1 MTGPKILVG
10 REVEASRVI
19 GPAPEVGWRLL
30 GGAGFA
36 FAVVAAVDL
45 ALAWYP
51 LGFGSAEW
59 EFGTVTAVLGNLPL
73 FIMGLG
79 LLFSSAVGQGKAGLL
94 KTISVIWLLLSLLV
108 LGMLALHVRRV
119 PEALGS
125 VTDPL
130 LNEGLRESIAK
141 VVAQGVLY
149 PLAFA
154 WMGIKGWRHASSEQA
169 QA

>member
-1 MTGPKILVG
+1 MAGPKILVG
-10 REVEASRVI
+10 REGEAPRVI

-36 FAVVAAVDL
+36 FSVVAAVDL

-51 LGFGSAEW
+51 LGFGNAEW

-73 FIMGLG
+73 LIMGLG
-79 LLFSSAVGQGKAGLL
+79 LLFSSAVGRGKAGLL
-94 KTISVIWLLLSLLV
+94 KTISVIWLLLALLV
-108 LGMLALHVRRV
+108 VAMLALHLRRV
-119 PEALGS
+119 PEALAA

-130 LNEGLRESIAK
+130 VNEGLRESIAK
-141 VVAQGVLY
+141 VVLQGVLY

-154 WMGIKGWRHASSEQA
+154 WMGMKGWRHASSEQT
-169 QA
+169 QK

>member
-10 REVEASRVI
+10 REGEAPVVL

-36 FAVVAAVDL
+36 FAMVAATDL

-51 LGFGSAEW
+51 LGFGNAEW
-59 EFGTVTAVLGNLPL
+59 EFGTVTAVLNNFPL
-73 FIMGLG
+73 LIMGLG
-79 LLFSSAVGQGKAGLL
+79 LLFSSAVGRGKAGLL
-94 KTISVIWLLLSLLV
+94 KTISGLWLLLALMV
-108 LGMLALHVRRV
+108 VAMLALYARRI
-119 PEALGS
+119 PEALQV

-130 LNEGLRESIAK
+130 LREGIRESMAK
-141 VVAQGVLY
+141 VVVQGVLY

-154 WMGIKGWRHASSEQA
+154 WMGIKGWKYASSEQT
-169 QA
+169 

>member
-10 REVEASRVI
+10 RESEAPKVI

-36 FAVVAAVDL
+36 FAVVAAADL

-51 LGFGSAEW
+51 MGFGSAEW

-73 FIMGLG
+73 LIMGLG
-79 LLFSSAVGQGKAGLL
+79 LLFAAAVGRGKAGLL
-94 KTISVIWLLLSLLV
+94 KAISVVWLLLALMVLV
-108 LGMLALHVRRV
+108 MLGLYARRI
-119 PEALGS
+119 PEALRV
-125 VTDPL
+125 VTEPV
-130 LNEGLRESIAK
+130 LREGIQEGMVKA
-141 VVAQGVLY
+141 VVQGVLY

-154 WMGIKGWRHASSEQA
+154 WMGIKGWRYASTEET
-169 QA
+169 